1 MGSHLRHR
9 LNKDC
14 NDDREMSV
22 KEYSR
27 QSSINNRA
35 HAEGTRG
42 GPALTGPGVLTT
54 VEEAGSAVDVEV
66 SVMAVPLTIAVDG
79 IVAGDIDVIGGEMGV
94 AVEVGGD
101 SGAEESLVIAVAST
115 VSVEGV
121 AEAALGDGVREVDVN
136 AAEDVRTG
144 EETSADDETASEN
157 DPEVLEAEENG
168 RKPVAAAVEEE
179 GTKAGAELDD
189 LRVDFQ
195 SRQ

>member
-1 MGSHLRHR
+1 
-9 LNKDC
+9 
-14 NDDREMSV
+14 MSV

-27 QSSINNRA
+27 QSSINNRT
-35 HAEGTRG
+35 HSEGIRG
-42 GPALTGPGVLTT
+42 SSATGVGSLTT
-54 VEEAGSAVDVEV
+54 VEEAGSAVDVED
-66 SVMAVPLTIAVDG
+66 SVIAVPLTIAVDG

-179 GTKAGAELDD
+179 GAIAGAELDD